1 MGADKE
7 SMKMCMG
14 VVAVI
19 SLILLVLGFMDMFKH
34 KPSGSQANKVDVISQ
49 QLRGLGFFLLA
60 LVVLSLGSALCF
72 EGFHQVKPSSMG
84 WSE

>member
-1 MGADKE
+1 MATDKE
-7 SMKMCMG
+7 SMKMCMA

-19 SLILLVLGFMDMFKH
+19 ALIMLVLGFMDMFKH
-34 KPSGSQANKVDVISQ
+34 KVPVGGDQSKVISQ

-72 EGFHQVKPSSMG
+72 EGFHGQKPSGMF
-84 WSE
+84 EF

>member
-1 MGADKE
+1 MGDKE

-19 SLILLVLGFMDMFKH
+19 SLILLVLGFMDLFKH
-34 KPSGSQANKVDVISQ
+34 KPGAKAELGVISQ

-60 LVVLSLGSALCF
+60 LVVLSLGAALCA
-72 EGFHQVKPSSMG
+72 EQFHSVKPSSMF
-84 WSE
+84 SM